1 MIIKPMVR
9 NFVCFTAHPD
19 GCRENVKEQI
29 DYVKSKNTTPK
40 EGVKNVLVIGAST
53 GYGMASRICAAYEL
67 NANTVGVFFERKAE
81 ANRTA
86 SAGLYNTVAFEEF
99 ATETGNQHYSL
110 NVDAFSNEAK
120 QATIDLI
127 KSKLGKI
134 DLVVYS
140 IASPKRTNPETGEVV
155 ASFLRSIGNPFTT
168 KTLNVSTGK
177 VSEVS
182 LKPATDEE
190 IEKTVYVMGGEDW
203 KFWID
208 AMLQA
213 DVLSDGAKTVAYSY
227 IGPELTAPI
236 YRNGTIGQ
244 AKVDL
249 EKTAS
254 TLQDMLKG
262 VNGQAFVSV
271 NKALVTQA
279 SSAIPAVPLY
289 ISMLYKNMKAKGIHE
304 DCIEQILRLNEDFL
318 YNANG
323 TPVDEDGRIRIDDW
337 EMREDVQSE
346 IQTLWDSITDE
357 NLLDFCDIETYKSD
371 FLKLFGFGVDGVDYE
386 KDVDENRDIKE
397 V

>member
-371 FLKLFGFGVDGVDYE
+371 FLKLLGFGVDGVDYE